1 MTTNLTRAQAR
12 SRSELLSV
20 ELYTVDLDLSAAED
34 PDAETFAST
43 TIVDL
48 DAVRDGETFI
58 DLIADSVSSVT
69 INNEPLNPRTAFD
82 GARVHFPVTAGAN
95 RLEITAACLY
105 SRSGEGLHRYVDP
118 ADDKVYLYTQYE
130 PTDARRVFANF
141 DQPDLK
147 ARFQFTVTA
156 PKDFAV
162 LSNSPVASV
171 SAPAQGLLR
180 HEFAVTGVQSSYITC
195 VTAGHYTTTTDT
207 YTHPQTGQTIE
218 LGVHTRASLAEHMD
232 AESIFTVTKQ
242 GLDFFHEHFDY
253 PYPWGKYDQIFVPEY
268 NLGAMENPG
277 LVTFTDSLIFR
288 DKVTRASYEARAN
301 VILHEMA
308 HMWFGDLV
316 TMAWWDDLWLKESF
330 ADYMGGLALAEATEF
345 DDGWVTFALQ
355 RKGWAYRQDQYPTTH
370 PIVADIP
377 DVEAAKLNFDGITYA
392 KGASVLK
399 QLVAYVGQDAFMEG
413 TRQYFRAHEFGTA
426 TLTDF
431 LTALEAAA
439 PDRDLAAWA
448 DAWLKTTG
456 VSELSL
462 EIETDD
468 EGTITAAEV
477 VQQNSGTGTSGAGE
491 AGAEVVRPHRLQL
504 AGFVRKGSVLTRT
517 QTWEIDFDSARAE
530 VPGLVGVARP
540 DLLLLNYGDDD
551 FVKVRLDDTSTQT
564 ALGHV
569 SRFADPMD
577 RALVWSALTNAMR
590 DGLLPVTDFL
600 TAYSRSLSRETH
612 AGISATLMRTML
624 TALDEWLPERFV
636 DPALDGLLGV
646 SFDALAASKPGSDE
660 QLALART
667 LLSLVLRSAKVR
679 TSTPPV
685 RAGRE
690 LAQAMLAVEAGS
702 DMRPDFPGLTIDHA
716 LRWHALTALATLG
729 WADVCDID
737 EALAVDQTGSGRL
750 HALTAEAA
758 RPLPIAKQRA
768 FTAATSDESLSND
781 VISAH
786 IAGFTVSSG
795 LPITEPFVEEY
806 FRLLEGFWERSIEI
820 ARRLVNELYPSWS
833 IRPDEVLAMTD
844 EWLEAHAD
852 APAAQRRLLIE
863 RRDDLAR
870 SIRLRAAGGDTA
882 GKH

>member
-1 MTTNLTRAQAR
+1 M
-12 SRSELLSV
+12 
-20 ELYTVDLDLSAAED
+20 
-34 PDAETFAST
+34 
-43 TIVDL
+43 
-48 DAVRDGETFI
+48 
-58 DLIADSVSSVT
+58 
-69 INNEPLNPRTAFD
+69 
-82 GARVHFPVTAGAN
+82 
-95 RLEITAACLY
+95 
-105 SRSGEGLHRYVDP
+105 
-118 ADDKVYLYTQYE
+118 
-130 PTDARRVFANF
+130 
-141 DQPDLK
+141 
-147 ARFQFTVTA
+147 
-156 PKDFAV
+156 
-162 LSNSPVASV
+162 
-171 SAPAQGLLR
+171 
-180 HEFAVTGVQSSYITC
+180 
-195 VTAGHYTTTTDT
+195 
-207 YTHPQTGQTIE
+207 
-218 LGVHTRASLAEHMD
+218 
-232 AESIFTVTKQ
+232 
-242 GLDFFHEHFDY
+242 
-253 PYPWGKYDQIFVPEY
+253 
-268 NLGAMENPG
+268 
-277 LVTFTDSLIFR
+277 
-288 DKVTRASYEARAN
+288 
-301 VILHEMA
+301 
-308 HMWFGDLV
+308 
-316 TMAWWDDLWLKESF
+316 
-330 ADYMGGLALAEATEF
+330 
-345 DDGWVTFALQ
+345 
-355 RKGWAYRQDQYPTTH
+355 
-370 PIVADIP
+370 
-377 DVEAAKLNFDGITYA
+377 
-392 KGASVLK
+392 
-399 QLVAYVGQDAFMEG
+399 
-413 TRQYFRAHEFGTA
+413 
-426 TLTDF
+426 
-431 LTALEAAA
+431 
-439 PDRDLAAWA
+439 
-448 DAWLKTTG
+448 
-456 VSELSL
+456 
-462 EIETDD
+462 
-468 EGTITAAEV
+468 
-477 VQQNSGTGTSGAGE
+477 
-491 AGAEVVRPHRLQL
+491 RPHRFQL

-551 FVKVRLDDTSTQT
+551 FVKVRLDDASTQT
-564 ALGHV
+564 ALKHV
-569 SRFADPMD
+569 SWFADPMD

-729 WADVCDID
+729 WADVPDID

-781 VISAH
+781 VISAR

-806 FRLLEGFWERSIEI
+806 FRRLAGFWDRSIEI

-833 IRPDEVLAMTD
+833 IRPREVLQMTD
-844 EWLEAHAD
+844 DWLESNPD
-852 APAAQRRLLIE
+852 APAAQRRLLVE

-870 SIRLRAAGGDTA
+870 SIRLRAAGGA